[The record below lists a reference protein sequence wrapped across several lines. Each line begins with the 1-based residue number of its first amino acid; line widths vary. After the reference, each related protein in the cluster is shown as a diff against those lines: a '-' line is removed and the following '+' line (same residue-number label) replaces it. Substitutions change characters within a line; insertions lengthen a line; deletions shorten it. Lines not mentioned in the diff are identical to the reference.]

1 MADKSNQEILNE
13 IYDMIDLVRKINDK
27 VRDRAFNSGRED
39 LWRTYEVGHNAQ
51 VALAA
56 YVVAV
61 QQASNAFYDSER
73 ELGRLD
79 NET

>member
-1 MADKSNQEILNE
+1 MSNENNQTILNE

-27 VRDRAFNSGRED
+27 VRDRAFNSERRD
-39 LWRTYEVGHNAQ
+39 LWAIYEIGHNAQ

-61 QQASNAFYDSER
+61 QQASNAFYD
-73 ELGRLD
+73 D
-79 NET
+79 ET